1 MKLRQFI
8 VLCILIVIWFI
19 YLWSKIDNKSDLI
32 EWVVRNIDKNVSNMD
47 TYYRHE
53 ISNIK
58 YDIENIMWI

>member
-8 VLCILIVIWFI
+8 ILCLLVVIWFG
-19 YLWSKIDNKSDLI
+19 YLGYKIDNKSDLI